1 LFTFCLQGILF
12 SLACLVSDLPRY
24 IAFYAEGRK
33 QMSDE
38 LKRTLSLPDSI
49 SIVAGSMIGCG
60 IFIVSCDIAKQV
72 HSAIL
77 LLAVWLLAGFV
88 SYCGAIAYGEL
99 AANIPDEGGQ
109 YMYLKKIF
117 NDKIAFLFGWTLFL
131 VIQGGTIA
139 AICVAF
145 AKFAGLLCHHIS
157 PEIYLFTLGPIH
169 FSTQQLFGTI
179 TLLFLTFI
187 NSRGIEY
194 GIITQNL
201 FTVTKLLSIAAIILC
216 GAVFGLNWN
225 VIHANFAPST
235 FSFHLSDIATISTA
249 TVGALFASISWNNIT
264 FIAGEIKEPEKN
276 VKKSLK
282 YGVGMVVILYLLV
295 NIIYTISTPISAIQ
309 NAPNEI
315 VAAVSMSTIFGEMG
329 RKVIAVIIMISA
341 FGCANGMV
349 LAGARVYYKMA
360 KDRLFFRNL
369 AFINRR
375 TKVPENALWVQ
386 CAWICALIVW
396 GNYTQLLDFVIF
408 ASLIFYVIT
417 MVGIFVYRKKFPQS
431 DQTLRIK
438 SFYAITFIVISTY
451 IIGCLAI
458 NKPATTLP
466 GLIIT
471 LAGLPVYF
479 LWNRAKEKAAAERLS
494 NNKQTPVATP
504 PIEVKMK

>member
-1 LFTFCLQGILF
+1 
-12 SLACLVSDLPRY
+12 
-24 IAFYAEGRK
+24 
-33 QMSDE
+33 MSNE

-72 HSAIL
+72 GSAIL
-77 LLAVWLLAGFV
+77 ILAVWILAGFV

-117 NDKIAFLFGWTLFL
+117 NDKLAFLFGWTLFL

-139 AICVAF
+139 AISVAF
-145 AKFAGLLCHHIS
+145 AKFTGLLFPVISAHHI
-157 PEIYLFTLGPIH
+157 LFQLGPIH
-169 FSTQQLFGTI
+169 FSTQQLFGLMTI
-179 TLLFLTFI
+179 FALTYI

-216 GAVFGLNWN
+216 GAFFGLNWD
-225 VIHANFAPST
+225 VVHSNFALNT
-235 FSFHLSDIATISTA
+235 FSFHMSDIVKISTA

-276 VKKSLK
+276 VKKSLAI
-282 YGVGMVVILYLLV
+282 GVGMVVILYVLV
-295 NIIYTISTPISAIQ
+295 NVIYTISTPLSAIQ
-309 NAPNEI
+309 NAPDEI
-315 VAAVSMSTIFGEMG
+315 VAAASMSMIFGDIG

-349 LAGARVYYKMA
+349 MAGARVYYKMA
-360 KDRLFFRNL
+360 KDRLFFRSL
-369 AFINRR
+369 AVINRK
-375 TKVPENALWVQ
+375 TKVPVNSLWLQ
-386 CAWICALIVW
+386 CGWISALILW

-417 MVGIFVYRKKFPQS
+417 MVGIFVYRKKFPES
-431 DQTLRIK
+431 NKALRI
-438 SFYAITFIVISTY
+438 SNFYPITFIVISTY

-458 NKPATTLP
+458 YKPTTTLP
-466 GLIIT
+466 GFLIT

-479 LWNRAKEKAAAERLS
+479 FWNRAKEKATIQRLNTNTKSVVS
-494 NNKQTPVATP
+494 N
-504 PIEVKMK
+504 PIEAEIAN

>member
-1 LFTFCLQGILF
+1 
-12 SLACLVSDLPRY
+12 
-24 IAFYAEGRK
+24 
-33 QMSDE
+33 MSNE

-72 HSAIL
+72 GSAIL
-77 LLAVWLLAGFV
+77 ILAVWILAGFV

-117 NDKIAFLFGWTLFL
+117 NDKLAFLFGWTLFL

-139 AICVAF
+139 AISVAF
-145 AKFAGLLCHHIS
+145 AKFTGLLFPVISSHHI
-157 PEIYLFTLGPIH
+157 LFHLGAIT
-169 FSTQQLFGTI
+169 FSTQQLFGLMTI
-179 TLLFLTFI
+179 LTLTYI

-216 GAVFGLNWN
+216 GAFFGLNWN
-225 VIHANFAPST
+225 VIHSNFALSS
-235 FSFHLSDIATISTA
+235 FSFHLADIAKISTA

-276 VKKSLK
+276 VKKSLAI
-282 YGVGMVVILYLLV
+282 GVGMVVILYVLV
-295 NIIYTISTPISAIQ
+295 NIIYTISTPLSVIQ
-309 NAPNEI
+309 NAPDEI
-315 VAAVSMSTIFGEMG
+315 VAAASMSMIFGEIG

-349 LAGARVYYKMA
+349 MAGARVYYKMA
-360 KDRLFFRNL
+360 KDRLFFRSL
-369 AFINRR
+369 AQINRK
-375 TKVPENALWVQ
+375 TKVPTNSLWLQ
-386 CAWICALIVW
+386 CGWISALIFW

-417 MVGIFVYRKKFPQS
+417 MVGIFVYRKKFPES
-431 DQTLRIK
+431 NKALRINN
-438 SFYAITFIVISTY
+438 FYAVTFIVIATY

-458 NKPATTLP
+458 YKPATTLP
-466 GLIIT
+466 GFLIT

-479 LWNRAKEKAAAERLS
+479 FWNRAKEKATVKRLNSNAKAAVS
-494 NNKQTPVATP
+494 N
-504 PIEVKMK
+504 PIEAEMTN

>member
-1 LFTFCLQGILF
+1 
-12 SLACLVSDLPRY
+12 
-24 IAFYAEGRK
+24 
-33 QMSDE
+33 MSNE

-60 IFIVSCDIAKQV
+60 IFIVSCDISKQV
-72 HSAIL
+72 QSAVL
-77 LLAVWLLAGFV
+77 LLIVWILAGFV

-109 YMYLKKIF
+109 YMYLKKIY
-117 NDKIAFLFGWTLFL
+117 NDKLAFLFGWTLFL

-145 AKFAGLLCHHIS
+145 AKFTGLLVPFVS
-157 PEIYLFTLGPIH
+157 PTHYLFHFGPIH
-169 FSTQQLFGTI
+169 FSTQQLFGT
-179 TLLFLTFI
+179 LTILALTYI

-201 FTVTKLLSIAAIILC
+201 FTVTKLLSIAAIIVC
-216 GAVFGLNWN
+216 GAIFGLNWD
-225 VIHANFAPST
+225 VIHSNFAHST
-235 FSFHLSDIATISTA
+235 FAFHLSDIAKISTA

-276 VKKSLK
+276 VKKALA
-282 YGVGMVVILYLLV
+282 YGVGMVVCLYVLV
-295 NIIYTISTPISAIQ
+295 NVIYTISTPISAIQ
-309 NAPNEI
+309 QAPNEI
-315 VAAVSMSTIFGEMG
+315 VAAVAMSTIFGEIG

-369 AFINRR
+369 AVINRQ
-375 TKVPENALWVQ
+375 TKVPVNSLWLQ
-386 CAWICALIVW
+386 CAWISALILW

-417 MVGIFVYRKKFPQS
+417 MVGIFVYRKKYPES
-431 DQTLRIK
+431 NKALRINN
-438 SFYAITFIVISTY
+438 FYAISFIVISTY
-451 IIGCLAI
+451 IIGCLAVY
-458 NKPATTLP
+458 KPATTLP
-466 GLIIT
+466 GLAIT

-479 LWNRAKEKAAAERLS
+479 FWNKAREKATIERLS
-494 NNKQTPVATP
+494 TKAKPAVSN
-504 PIEVKMK
+504 PIEAEIMK

>member
-1 LFTFCLQGILF
+1 
-12 SLACLVSDLPRY
+12 
-24 IAFYAEGRK
+24 
-33 QMSDE
+33 MSNE

-72 HSAIL
+72 GSAIL
-77 LLAVWLLAGFV
+77 ILAVWILAGFV

-117 NDKIAFLFGWTLFL
+117 NDKLAFLFGWTLFL

-139 AICVAF
+139 AISVAF
-145 AKFAGLLCHHIS
+145 AKFTGLLFPVISTHHL
-157 PEIYLFTLGPIH
+157 LFHLGPIH
-169 FSTQQLFGTI
+169 FSTQQLFGLLTI
-179 TLLFLTFI
+179 LALTYI

-216 GAVFGLNWN
+216 GAFFGLNWG
-225 VIHANFAPST
+225 VVHSNFALST
-235 FSFHLSDIATISTA
+235 FSFHMSDIVKISTA

-276 VKKSLK
+276 VKKSLAI
-282 YGVGMVVILYLLV
+282 GVGMVVILYVLV
-295 NIIYTISTPISAIQ
+295 NVIYTISTPLSAIQ
-309 NAPNEI
+309 NAPDEI
-315 VAAVSMSTIFGEMG
+315 VAAASMSMIFGDIG

-349 LAGARVYYKMA
+349 MAGARVYYKMA
-360 KDRLFFRNL
+360 KDRLFFRSL
-369 AFINRR
+369 AVINRK
-375 TKVPENALWVQ
+375 TKVPVNSLWLQ
-386 CAWICALIVW
+386 CGWISALILW

-417 MVGIFVYRKKFPQS
+417 MVGIFIHRKKFPES
-431 DQTLRIK
+431 NKALRINN
-438 SFYAITFIVISTY
+438 FYPITFIVIATY

-458 NKPATTLP
+458 YKPTTTLP
-466 GLIIT
+466 GFLIT

-479 LWNRAKEKAAAERLS
+479 FWNRAKEKATIQRLS
-494 NNKQTPVATP
+494 TSTKSVVSN
-504 PIEVKMK
+504 PIEAEITN

>member
-1 LFTFCLQGILF
+1 
-12 SLACLVSDLPRY
+12 
-24 IAFYAEGRK
+24 
-33 QMSDE
+33 MSSE
-38 LKRTLSLPDSI
+38 LKRTLSLSDSI

-60 IFIVSCDIAKQV
+60 IFIVSCDISKQV

-77 LLAVWLLAGFV
+77 LLAVWILAGFV

-139 AICVAF
+139 AISVAC
-145 AKFAGLLCHHIS
+145 AKFIGLLVPAISAQHI
-157 PEIYLFTLGPIH
+157 LFQFGPIH
-169 FSTQQLFGTI
+169 FSTQQLFGLMTI
-179 TLLFLTFI
+179 LTLTYI

-216 GAVFGLNWN
+216 GAFFGLNWD
-225 VIHANFAPST
+225 VIHSNFALST
-235 FSFHLSDIATISTA
+235 FSFHLGDIAKISTA

-276 VKKSLK
+276 VKKALAL
-282 YGVGMVVILYLLV
+282 GVGMVVLLYVLV
-295 NIIYTISTPISAIQ
+295 NVVYTISTPLSAIQ
-309 NAPNEI
+309 NAPDEI
-315 VAAVSMSTIFGEMG
+315 VAAVSMSTIFGEIG

-349 LAGARVYYKMA
+349 MAGARVYYKMA

-369 AFINRR
+369 AVINRR
-375 TKVPENALWVQ
+375 TKVPVNSLWLQ
-386 CAWICALIVW
+386 CAWISALIVW

-417 MVGIFVYRKKFPQS
+417 MVGIFVYRKKFPES
-431 DQTLRIK
+431 NKALRINN
-438 SFYAITFIVISTY
+438 FYSISFIVISTY
-451 IIGCLAI
+451 IIGCLAVY
-458 NKPATTLP
+458 KPMTTLP
-466 GLIIT
+466 GFLIT

-479 LWNRAKEKAAAERLS
+479 LWSRAKEKATLARLNTNIKPIVS
-494 NNKQTPVATP
+494 N
-504 PIEVKMK
+504 PIETEIKL

>member
-1 LFTFCLQGILF
+1 
-12 SLACLVSDLPRY
+12 
-24 IAFYAEGRK
+24 
-33 QMSDE
+33 MSNE
-38 LKRTLSLPDSI
+38 MKRTLTLSDAI

-60 IFIVSCDIAKQV
+60 IFIVSCDISKQV

-77 LLAVWLLAGFV
+77 LLAVWALAGFV

-99 AANIPDEGGQ
+99 ATNIPDEGGQ

-139 AICVAF
+139 AIGVAF
-145 AKFAGLLCHHIS
+145 AKFTGLLLPTLIS
-157 PEIYLFTLGPIH
+157 PKLLLFTLGPIH
-169 FSTQQLFGTI
+169 FSTQQLFGILTI
-179 TLLFLTFI
+179 LALTFI

-194 GIITQNL
+194 GVITQNI
-201 FTVTKLLSIAAIILC
+201 FTVTKLLSLAAIILC
-216 GAVFGLNWN
+216 GVFFGINWD

-249 TVGALFASISWNNIT
+249 TVGALFAATSWNNVT
-264 FIAGEIKEPEKN
+264 FIAGEIIEPEKN
-276 VKKSLK
+276 VKKSLA
-282 YGVGMVVILYLLV
+282 YGVGMVILLYLFV
-295 NIIYTISTPISAIQ
+295 NLIYVTSTPLSAIQ

-315 VAAVSMSTIFGEMG
+315 VAAVTMSTMFGEIG
-329 RKVIAVIIMISA
+329 RKIIAVIIMISA
-341 FGCANGMV
+341 FGCANGMIM
-349 LAGARVYYKMA
+349 AGARVYYKMA

-369 AFINRR
+369 AFINRK
-375 TKVPENALWVQ
+375 TKVPVNSLWAQ

-417 MVGIFVYRKKFPQS
+417 LVGIFVYRKNNPDMDKASKVNNFFP
-431 DQTLRIK
+431 
-438 SFYAITFIVISTY
+438 ITFIVTSIY

-458 NKPATTLP
+458 NKAATTLP
-466 GLIIT
+466 GLAIT

-479 LWNRAKEKAAAERLS
+479 LWNRAKEKAALERLS
-494 NNKQTPVATP
+494 NTKQKVVSN
-504 PIEVKMK
+504 PIEAETAVEPIA